1 MYGRKGHEVGFLS
14 RGNGCLCLEPAA
26 SYKALL
32 SIPALHI
39 FENFTLQHTAQSG
52 SRGVS
57 FGRRLASFSD
67 ADLPELHRVGKNV

>member
-1 MYGRKGHEVGFLS
+1 MGFLS

-57 FGRRLASFSD
+57 FGQWLATFSGG
-67 ADLPELHRVGKNV
+67 DLHEPHTVGKGVWRAL